1 MSLFFTKV
9 GQPSWKNT
17 GWWSKRYV
25 LEWILHRVHHNH
37 TFKGEIMIFLLPF
50 IACNDSEK
58 QDTGEMGFMCSETCS
73 ERITYN
79 FSSELESY
87 TAVMTISTYDGSE
100 EVTLAFEGITVDAV
114 VEPYTYVR
122 ADSSSIFIE
131 GEWTYPVDASAV
143 VIEID
148 GVVIEPTDEVK
159 GSQTACGYTCMD
171 DSYTLNV
178 D

>member
-1 MSLFFTKV
+1 
-9 GQPSWKNT
+9 
-17 GWWSKRYV
+17 
-25 LEWILHRVHHNH
+25 
-37 TFKGEIMIFLLPF
+37 MIFLLPF

-58 QDTGEMGFMCSETCS
+58 QDTGEMVAMCLEACS

-79 FSSELESY
+79 FSSDLESY

-100 EVTLAFEGITVDAV
+100 EVTLAFEGIIVDAV
-114 VEPYTYVR
+114 VEPYTYIR

-131 GEWTYPVDASAV
+131 GEWNYPVDASAV
-143 VIEID
+143 VIETD
-148 GVVIEPTDEVK
+148 GVVIAPTDEVNNT
-159 GSQTACGYTCMD
+159 QTVCGNTCMD